1 MTERRS
7 RGEGGLSWSE
17 SRQRWIGRVSVGFT
31 AMGKRRVVTVSGRT
45 KTEAKAKLRE
55 VMRDHQDGFPTERR
69 HRTVA
74 EAVEDWLAHGTGLQE
89 PSTVVNRAILARTHL
104 VPVLGRRRLVELT
117 VHDVDAWL
125 LDRATMLSTD
135 TCTGFTGSCGRCFAG
150 RRLMIMSSATSPCWS
165 TRLGAPPAARRRR

>member
-55 VMRDHQDGFPTERR
+55 VMRDHQDGFPTEPVTARSPRR
-69 HRTVA
+69 WRTG
-74 EAVEDWLAHGTGLQE
+74 WRTGWVYRSRA
-89 PSTVVNRAILARTHL
+89 PS
-104 VPVLGRRRLVELT
+104 
-117 VHDVDAWL
+117 
-125 LDRATMLSTD
+125 
-135 TCTGFTGSCGRCFAG
+135 
-150 RRLMIMSSATSPCWS
+150 
-165 TRLGAPPAARRRR
+165 

>member
-1 MTERRS
+1 VTERRS

-31 AMGKRRVVTVSGRT
+31 AMGKLRVVTVSGRT

-74 EAVEDWLAHGTGLQE
+74 EAVEDWLAHGMGLQE
-89 PSTVVNRAILARTHL
+89 PSTVVNRGHPGTH
-104 VPVLGRRRLVELT
+104 PSG
-117 VHDVDAWL
+117 
-125 LDRATMLSTD
+125 
-135 TCTGFTGSCGRCFAG
+135 AG
-150 RRLMIMSSATSPCWS
+150 A
-165 TRLGAPPAARRRR
+165 GPAAAG

>member
-74 EAVEDWLAHGTGLQE
+74 RRWRTGWRTE
-89 PSTVVNRAILARTHL
+89 WVYRSRA
-104 VPVLGRRRLVELT
+104 
-117 VHDVDAWL
+117 
-125 LDRATMLSTD
+125 LS
-135 TCTGFTGSCGRCFAG
+135 
-150 RRLMIMSSATSPCWS
+150 
-165 TRLGAPPAARRRR
+165 

>member
-1 MTERRS
+1 
-7 RGEGGLSWSE
+7 LSWSE

-55 VMRDHQDGFPTERR
+55 VMRDHHDGFPTERR

-74 EAVEDWLAHGTGLQE
+74 EAVEDWLAHGMGLQE

-104 VPVLGRRRLVELT
+104 VPLLGRRRLVELT
-117 VHDVDAWL
+117 VH
-125 LDRATMLSTD
+125 TSTRGSR
-135 TCTGFTGSCGRCFAG
+135 TGPRCSAPTRCTGYTGSCGRCFAG

-165 TRLGAPPAARRRR
+165 TRLGAPPAARRRH